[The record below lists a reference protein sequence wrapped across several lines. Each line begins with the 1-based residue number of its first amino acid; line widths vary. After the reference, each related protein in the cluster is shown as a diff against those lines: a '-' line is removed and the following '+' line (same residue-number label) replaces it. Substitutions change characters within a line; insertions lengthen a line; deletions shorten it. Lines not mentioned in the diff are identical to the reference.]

1 MSKGGFGPALHKAA
15 AALEKLR
22 ARERGAADEVRL
34 ALDVAR
40 EAIRKGVP
48 EVHMFCL
55 ENLDEIPAAREEIEE
70 AEKEGIRLHTRLG
83 PKRVLGSDGK
93 VTGIELIRCSR
104 VFDENRRF
112 NP

>member
-1 MSKGGFGPALHKAA
+1 LRVALHQAA
-15 AALEKLR
+15 AALEELTAKDQE
-22 ARERGAADEVRL
+22 APDEVRL

-70 AEKEGIRLHTRLG
+70 AE
-83 PKRVLGSDGK
+83 
-93 VTGIELIRCSR
+93 
-104 VFDENRRF
+104 
-112 NP
+112 